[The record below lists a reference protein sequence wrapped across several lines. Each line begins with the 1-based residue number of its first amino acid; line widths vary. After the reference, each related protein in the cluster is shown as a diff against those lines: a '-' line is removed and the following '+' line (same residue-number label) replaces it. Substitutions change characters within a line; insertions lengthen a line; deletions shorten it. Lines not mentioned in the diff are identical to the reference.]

1 MCLIYCN
8 LSFACGCVFFVGV
21 TCFCVCISVC
31 FICVLFIDS
40 CMTFLYIYQYI
51 VSIFIVNKRKIY
63 KTFYLFN
70 HLLLYQSNSRHSFA
84 LILFIYIYINFTPQT
99 KHVSVPKCEGP
110 PDLPASEKTAGQG
123 SSSWQ
128 SSELLLR

>member
-51 VSIFIVNKRKIY
+51 VSIFIVNKRKYI
-63 KTFYLFN
+63 KHFICLIIFCFINLIHAT
-70 HLLLYQSNSRHSFA
+70 LLRLYC
-84 LILFIYIYINFTPQT
+84 LYIYINFTPQT